1 MSRIEEDIDNI
12 IYEYFK
18 PKEKH
23 LFRKLMLNTSIITT
37 SAKIKIISNFPNIDH
52 VIINKFQRVLSIR
65 NCFAHLPI
73 QRVLQINFSRDSRS
87 VNEVKSIQNIEYMNS
102 SGKLITKSLTKLI
115 DEFFE
120 LEKGIKE
127 DILKFKL

>member
-1 MSRIEEDIDNI
+1 
-12 IYEYFK
+12 
-18 PKEKH
+18 
-23 LFRKLMLNTSIITT
+23 
-37 SAKIKIISNFPNIDH
+37 
-52 VIINKFQRVLSIR
+52 
-65 NCFAHLPI
+65 
-73 QRVLQINFSRDSRS
+73 
-87 VNEVKSIQNIEYMNS
+87 MNS